1 MVGEVIGAAFIGLIA
16 GFLARALLPGKQS
29 MGFLMTILLGIAGSI
44 VGYFIFAE
52 LIGWGDEDKFDL
64 GGLPGA
70 IIGAMLLLFIYE
82 RTVGSR
88 GGGSAPAGAG
98 RSQGDLSAAT
108 HEGRLERKAG
118 KEKPPKQPGV

>member
-1 MVGEVIGAAFIGLIA
+1 MVGEIIGAAFVGLIA

-29 MGFLMTILLGIAGSI
+29 MGFFMTILLGIAGSI

-52 LIGWGDEDKFDL
+52 LIGWGDDDKFDL

-82 RTVGSR
+82 RTVGSK
-88 GGGSAPAGAG
+88 GGGGAPSGGGGQKAE
-98 RSQGDLSAAT
+98 QQAAP
-108 HEGRLERKAG
+108 
-118 KEKPPKQPGV
+118 KPPGV